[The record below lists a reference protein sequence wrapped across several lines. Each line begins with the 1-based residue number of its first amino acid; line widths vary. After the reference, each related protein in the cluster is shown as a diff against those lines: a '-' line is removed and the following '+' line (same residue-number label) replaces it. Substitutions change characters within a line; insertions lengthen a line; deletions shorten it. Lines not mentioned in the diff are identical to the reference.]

1 MSVEV
6 AGGEVVLVFV
16 MFTLE
21 FASVAGAPSMNQVMS
36 VRGILN
42 SVMVTTNTRRKPV
55 TALVSFGAVR
65 KTGPTV
71 VNCRREHYWMCKALS
86 SSNIYRLE

>member
-6 AGGEVVLVFV
+6 AGGEAALVIV

-21 FASVAGAPSMNQVMS
+21 FASVAGAPSMNQVML
-36 VRGILN
+36 VRGRLN
-42 SVMVTTNTRRKPV
+42 SVMITTNTRGKPV

-86 SSNIYRLE
+86 SLNIYQPE